1 MKRHI
6 VWLMACGVL
15 AGCASEPSP
24 IDAPPAPTA
33 NHQDN
38 EHSAEAAGGA
48 VGGSAGGSGD
58 SSARSSADAPA
69 VFHFKSGTL
78 EIGDFDPYTL
88 GDDIFDPCTEIS
100 PEEFAAAGFDNVEPI
115 PEEYAGLARGLSACS
130 FTVHS
135 DLPGEGFGNNNA
147 NRKFVEEQISLLT
160 RYSSD
165 SLPDIYVYGPKNGIG
180 THCYAQIDTTRGGI
194 VSEASGLDG
203 SNSQDRTCE
212 AAIENLEALYTANSS
227 GN

>member
-6 VWLMACGVL
+6 AWLMACGVL

-24 IDAPPAPTA
+24 IDAPASPTPSQNTTKPTSHRTDA
-33 NHQDN
+33 QG
-38 EHSAEAAGGA
+38 SAEAPVA
-48 VGGSAGGSGD
+48 
-58 SSARSSADAPA
+58 
-69 VFHFKSGTL
+69 FHFESGTL

-100 PEEFAAAGFDNVEPI
+100 PEEFAAASFDNVEPI
-115 PEEYAGLARGLSACS
+115 PEEYAGLARGLSACN
-130 FTVHS
+130 FTKHS

-147 NRKFVEEQISLLT
+147 SQKLVKEQTSILKQ
-160 RYSSD
+160 YSSD
-165 SLPDIYVYGPKNGIG
+165 LLPDVFVYGPKNGIG

-203 SNSQDRTCE
+203 YNSQDRTCE
-212 AAIENLEALYTANSS
+212 VAIENLDALFAANRSAKH
-227 GN
+227 

>member
-33 NHQDN
+33 NQTTAESTSHSTDSQD
-38 EHSAEAAGGA
+38 SAEA
-48 VGGSAGGSGD
+48 
-58 SSARSSADAPA
+58 PA
-69 VFHFKSGTL
+69 AFHFESGTL

-100 PEEFAAAGFDNVEPI
+100 PEEFAAAGFHNVEPI
-115 PEEYAGLARGLSACS
+115 PEEYAGLARGLSACN
-130 FTVHS
+130 FTKHS

-147 NRKFVEEQISLLT
+147 SQKLVKEQTSILKQ
-160 RYSSD
+160 YSSD
-165 SLPDIYVYGPKNGIG
+165 LLPDVFVYGPKNGIG

-203 SNSQDRTCE
+203 YNSQDRTCE
-212 AAIENLEALYTANSS
+212 VAIENLDALFAANRSAKH
-227 GN
+227 

>member
-6 VWLMACGVL
+6 AWLMACGVL

-33 NHQDN
+33 SDQDN

-48 VGGSAGGSGD
+48 IGGSAGD
-58 SSARSSADAPA
+58 SADAPA
-69 VFHFKSGTL
+69 AFHFKSGTL

-115 PEEYAGLARGLSACS
+115 PEEYAGLARGLSACN
-130 FTVHS
+130 FTKHS

-147 NRKFVEEQISLLT
+147 SQKFVEEQTSILKQ
-160 RYSSD
+160 YSSD
-165 SLPDIYVYGPKNGIG
+165 LLPDVFVYGPKNGIG

-203 SNSQDRTCE
+203 YNSQDRTCE
-212 AAIENLEALYTANSS
+212 VAIENLDALFAANRSAKH
-227 GN
+227 

>member
-6 VWLMACGVL
+6 AWLMACGVL

-33 NHQDN
+33 NNQAN
-38 EHSAEAAGGA
+38 EHSAE
-48 VGGSAGGSGD
+48 SAGDSGD
-58 SSARSSADAPA
+58 SSVDAPA
-69 VFHFKSGTL
+69 AFHFKSGTL
-78 EIGDFDPYTL
+78 EIGDFDPHAL

-100 PEEFAAAGFDNVEPI
+100 PEEFAAAGFDDVEPI

-130 FTVHS
+130 FSKHG

-147 NRKFVEEQISLLT
+147 NQQAVGEQISFLKQ
-160 RYSSD
+160 YSSD
-165 SLPDIYVYGPKNGIG
+165 LLPDVFVYGPKTGIG

-203 SNSQDRTCE
+203 HNRQDRTCE
-212 AAIENLEALYTANSS
+212 AAIQNLEALYTANSNAKS
-227 GN
+227 